1 MQTEEIKLT
10 ADQLLMRSQGIIE
23 STLLISDMRER
34 ANIFTG
40 IMMQARELGI
50 EQQIYDIA
58 QQTAREFGEPELW
71 ELPQSFEKE
80 VALQPFPINSL
91 PNPLS
96 DYLKAVCDFVQVDS
110 SMVALPILSILSL
123 CLQDKA
129 IVAYPAN
136 AHTESINLYTLT
148 IAPPGERKSGVFKA
162 LRHKLFCHI
171 LKLRWRPQ
179 QT

>member
-1 MQTEEIKLT
+1 
-10 ADQLLMRSQGIIE
+10 
-23 STLLISDMRER
+23 
-34 ANIFTG
+34 
-40 IMMQARELGI
+40 MQARELGI